1 MIDEAAIL
9 NAHILIV
16 DVQPESAAHLSQMLH
31 ASGYDRVSSIL
42 RPQDVGTLHRE
53 HCYDLIL
60 IDLEMPV
67 TDGIEVMLALK
78 ADSHDAF
85 MPVIVITG
93 QPGHKLQA
101 LQMGARDFVSKPY
114 DLPELRL
121 RIRNTLEVQLLY
133 KLLERSNDDLEVR
146 VAERTAELRESEARF
161 CALTELASDWYW
173 EQDDNGNFTKFTGPV
188 LEMLGNRMET
198 APEESQ
204 DGALYSQ
211 PGGGWN
217 PQQHEELKT
226 RIADREPF
234 LDFLLFRTRNDGV
247 VQRFLISGE
256 PMFNRGNKYI
266 GYRGVGLEITHRS

>member
-16 DVQPESAAHLSQMLH
+16 DVQPANVAHLTQMLH
-31 ASGYDRVSSIL
+31 TSGYPRVSSSL
-42 RPQDVGTLHRE
+42 RPQDVGPLHRE

-67 TDGIEVMLALK
+67 TDGIEVMQALK

-93 QPGHKLQA
+93 QPGHRLQA
-101 LQMGARDFVSKPY
+101 LQMGARDYVSKPY

-133 KLLERSNDDLEVR
+133 KLLKRSNAELELR

-161 CALTELASDWYW
+161 RALTELASDWYW
-173 EQDDNGNFTKFTGPV
+173 EQDDSGNFTKFTGPV

-198 APEESQ
+198 APE
-204 DGALYSQ
+204 DTPKDAVYSQ
-211 PGGGWN
+211 PGGGWDT
-217 PQQHEELKT
+217 QQHEELKT

-234 LDFLLFRTRNDGV
+234 LDFLLCRTRNDGM
-247 VQRFLISGE
+247 VQRFYISGE